1 MNQKLIKT
9 ESYQEYNIV
18 SSAMTSE
25 YAKHIRDCDKNV
37 VFFDGETGQW
47 TQDELDAMNDRGQ
60 YILTLNATRK
70 AVLGMVGLFTSSK
83 PKFRCDPVGRTDNA
97 IAGISSALIDYTYR
111 ISRGQYKIPEIL
123 LNAFKANI
131 DYAVVRS
138 IGNEK
143 VIFESA
149 SYRDIIVS
157 NSKDAM
163 FRDAEWIAY
172 KNWVPIEKIKVLYG
186 VEPTSYTFPSEWI
199 SWDKT
204 YVGSTNKLQ
213 LFDSTRKYALVFERY
228 VKFNEKTEN
237 GIRTRIKKRTLIGY
251 EHVYEE
257 ILPSQISEYPII
269 PMYSDFSN
277 NQFKFGEVHFL
288 RDPQRFINKMFNET
302 IRSAQALSSG
312 KVVVRK
318 NEIPGGDPDQF
329 AANWSLPG
337 AVVVM
342 QPGSLTPTI
351 VNPTPI
357 NGAYFEMFQNAHMMF
372 GTMNL
377 SGDAAKFNEIA
388 TDPARKQEW
397 DSMISASL
405 RIPATIF
412 ESFLSQLG
420 RVVLQFHQA
429 YTSNDM
435 IVKILDAMDC
445 IKTVEKAQQD
455 KLDASTTEGIE
466 LWSKA
471 MEEKGMS
478 LEEIDD
484 RVYEAKYAIEKMDA
498 VYDFLK
504 DPDILDVDVQVE
516 ADSYTSTNAMNK
528 FKMMYQLAEK
538 GLIPPELLTDYL
550 PVEDKEAVKIKIN
563 RMRSASRQVDQ
574 LNKQLEVVSKENEK
588 LQQEMRK
595 LKDKSIDIE
604 RQVGHDYQAKDAM
617 LKKLRTK
624 IMDSANSRITSAEQR
639 LEFKELLLDLKK
651 EIEDNPEIVKN
662 YLTQYLG
669 E

>member
-1 MNQKLIKT
+1 
-9 ESYQEYNIV
+9 
-18 SSAMTSE
+18 
-25 YAKHIRDCDKNV
+25 
-37 VFFDGETGQW
+37 
-47 TQDELDAMNDRGQ
+47 
-60 YILTLNATRK
+60 
-70 AVLGMVGLFTSSK
+70 
-83 PKFRCDPVGRTDNA
+83 
-97 IAGISSALIDYTYR
+97 
-111 ISRGQYKIPEIL
+111 
-123 LNAFKANI
+123 
-131 DYAVVRS
+131 
-138 IGNEK
+138 
-143 VIFESA
+143 
-149 SYRDIIVS
+149 
-157 NSKDAM
+157 
-163 FRDAEWIAY
+163 
-172 KNWVPIEKIKVLYG
+172 
-186 VEPTSYTFPSEWI
+186 
-199 SWDKT
+199 
-204 YVGSTNKLQ
+204 
-213 LFDSTRKYALVFERY
+213 
-228 VKFNEKTEN
+228 
-237 GIRTRIKKRTLIGY
+237 
-251 EHVYEE
+251 
-257 ILPSQISEYPII
+257 
-269 PMYSDFSN
+269 
-277 NQFKFGEVHFL
+277 
-288 RDPQRFINKMFNET
+288 
-302 IRSAQALSSG
+302 
-312 KVVVRK
+312 
-318 NEIPGGDPDQF
+318 
-329 AANWSLPG
+329 
-337 AVVVM
+337 M
-342 QPGSLTPTI
+342 QPGSLAPTI

-504 DPDILDVDVQVE
+504 DQDILDVDVQIE